1 MATQEVIRRLTL
13 EAQTRGF
20 GSVEA
25 GLKTLEKAED
35 AVRIASQKKDKAQE
49 NSIKSFQRFLAGIDT
64 GYRDAI
70 KLAQG
75 FERVELAQKKGI
87 GTAEEHARAM
97 QALFARTTDAK
108 AAAEKFA
115 EAERLGSDIA
125 RKAASEIATE
135 QARLVRLGRELL
147 QQSQPQIEAEKRLQ
161 DQLRATALLRRKG
174 LISQEEQHAAD
185 AYARSIVQQSQKGI
199 GLRADEIRNLSFQIN
214 DVISGLAMGQSPFTV
229 LTQQGGQFY
238 QILQGPQGVVG
249 GLKETGKWLGSLVTP
264 GRLAI
269 GTLVT
274 GAAAAAYAWN
284 QFDDQQK
291 ALIGTLQGVGRQ
303 AGLTVN
309 QVRALGERAAER
321 GGLSVRQGVA
331 GLNEAIRANP
341 RIDTQN
347 LARAVALTKDW
358 AAQYTNGDVPQA
370 QQEINALLKGGAE
383 AVLEFDRRFNLL
395 SVNQRRVVEDAG
407 RYHDVNKAISTLFDA
422 LNGKMTTWKETTGQ
436 AAQAWDR
443 IKIALSDIST
453 SAGSVIDRMAPAAA
467 GVVETIAR
475 GMQRVTTG
483 DFSEHPI
490 VKGARNLNISGGDL
504 PSTHPRRR
512 REWSDP
518 DPAKMDD
525 AARAAKNLADA
536 MKNTQSAA
544 RALDFSLTDMT
555 DGTTKKFDEQT
566 KALEANKRTL
576 QDYVKNTTSDTERAN
591 YTKQL
596 DETDRALKSTSA
608 AERERAL
615 NLNAMSEA
623 QKEAAAAAEKR
634 AAIEREESKRAEDIT
649 NKTVPQIKALKD
661 LAAERDALLKR
672 QNAGVKLS
680 TDEAEALSTLNN
692 QIESQQS
699 SGRRVTQMDR
709 QIEQGRLRIR
719 NITDE
724 TIAERARTAADQV
737 AADTRGSAMQTE
749 QRALMIQQARNEEI
763 VRGSVILR
771 DAAREQRFQNQAL
784 DVEAR
789 MIFETDAARVVA
801 LATLSKEQE
810 LKRQGIDTSS
820 AYAKRLIDEAGALAE
835 RAEANKKFKESVDF
849 ASGTASEFV
858 KGFTSDLRQGTE
870 AVDALTNA
878 FGRLADRLSDRALD
892 LAMSVITRGIGNAL
906 NSSPDMTFTP
916 EAHTGGI
923 IGGDYLKGRYIHRA
937 YFDNAPRY
945 HAGGMIGSSE
955 RPIIAKLGEGVF
967 TPGQMRA
974 LGSGLAQTNRQP
986 SLNVVVNNAPPG
998 TSATQEPDG
1007 TFVVN
1012 VASAVVAKNNQSRDF
1027 ARRTAR
1033 PL

>member
-1 MATQEVIRRLTL
+1 
-13 EAQTRGF
+13 
-20 GSVEA
+20 
-25 GLKTLEKAED
+25 
-35 AVRIASQKKDKAQE
+35 
-49 NSIKSFQRFLAGIDT
+49 
-64 GYRDAI
+64 
-70 KLAQG
+70 
-75 FERVELAQKKGI
+75 
-87 GTAEEHARAM
+87 
-97 QALFARTTDAK
+97 
-108 AAAEKFA
+108 
-115 EAERLGSDIA
+115 
-125 RKAASEIATE
+125 
-135 QARLVRLGRELL
+135 
-147 QQSQPQIEAEKRLQ
+147 
-161 DQLRATALLRRKG
+161 
-174 LISQEEQHAAD
+174 
-185 AYARSIVQQSQKGI
+185 
-199 GLRADEIRNLSFQIN
+199 
-214 DVISGLAMGQSPFTV
+214 
-229 LTQQGGQFY
+229 
-238 QILQGPQGVVG
+238 
-249 GLKETGKWLGSLVTP
+249 
-264 GRLAI
+264 
-269 GTLVT
+269 
-274 GAAAAAYAWN
+274 
-284 QFDDQQK
+284 
-291 ALIGTLQGVGRQ
+291 
-303 AGLTVN
+303 
-309 QVRALGERAAER
+309 
-321 GGLSVRQGVA
+321 
-331 GLNEAIRANP
+331 
-341 RIDTQN
+341 
-347 LARAVALTKDW
+347 
-358 AAQYTNGDVPQA
+358 
-370 QQEINALLKGGAE
+370 
-383 AVLEFDRRFNLL
+383 
-395 SVNQRRVVEDAG
+395 
-407 RYHDVNKAISTLFDA
+407 
-422 LNGKMTTWKETTGQ
+422 
-436 AAQAWDR
+436 
-443 IKIALSDIST
+443 
-453 SAGSVIDRMAPAAA
+453 
-467 GVVETIAR
+467 
-475 GMQRVTTG
+475 
-483 DFSEHPI
+483 
-490 VKGARNLNISGGDL
+490 
-504 PSTHPRRR
+504 
-512 REWSDP
+512 
-518 DPAKMDD
+518 
-525 AARAAKNLADA
+525 
-536 MKNTQSAA
+536 
-544 RALDFSLTDMT
+544 
-555 DGTTKKFDEQT
+555 
-566 KALEANKRTL
+566 
-576 QDYVKNTTSDTERAN
+576 
-591 YTKQL
+591 
-596 DETDRALKSTSA
+596 LKSTSA